1 MDESI
6 ITIFIATLA
15 ALCVAFNLDTDSKS
29 YEEAFSACKSA
40 NSELVSF
47 DYFDATCKNKAV
59 IPFR

>member
-1 MDESI
+1 MNDAT
-6 ITIFIATLA
+6 ITIVFAILT
-15 ALCVAFNLDTDSKS
+15 ALLVAFNLDTYSYS
-29 YEEAFSACKSA
+29 YEKAFSACKSA